1 MFLKNFQNEKFLRLD
16 KTFISCHLAL
26 FMALKTK
33 TASFHDLTRTL
44 FLVLLLPF
52 WLKNQNSKF
61 LYLDKAFVPCSF
73 TWFMAI
79 KFEMGLF
86 WNLLTK
92 MGVYLFLFMVLI
104 SKRDVSITQED
115 VQRKIGMSNEITLKS
130 EFFPD
135 NVWTFKNSY
144 FATRTLSKLRW
155 HKLKE
160 CENWLSNVYKIYKQ
174 IWKVYILEIRRGH

>member
-1 MFLKNFQNEKFLRLD
+1 MFLKIFQNEKFLRLD

-61 LYLDKAFVPCSF
+61 LCFDKAFVPCSF

-86 WNLLTK
+86 RNLLTK

-104 SKRDVSITQED
+104 SKRDVFITQED

-135 NVWTFKNSY
+135 NVWPFKNSY
-144 FATRTLSKLRW
+144 FETRSLRNVKIDCPMYIKYTNKFEKSTFSK
-155 HKLKE
+155 
-160 CENWLSNVYKIYKQ
+160 
-174 IWKVYILEIRRGH
+174 